1 MFLGSNDAL
10 ARVPGHE
17 DKQTRPHITF
27 SNFLD
32 LLVILH
38 SECELCSR
46 SFLECRMMRRS
57 GEIGTGTDAGWC
69 GEGDE
74 IEG

>member
-17 DKQTRPHITF
+17 DKQTRPNITF

-38 SECELCSR
+38 SDCELRSC
-46 SFLECRMMRRS
+46 SFLDCSKMGRS
-57 GEIGTGTDAGWC
+57 GEKGTDAGWR
-69 GEGDE
+69 GEGDG